1 MEAFTRAAQE
11 GDVERLLALLDPDV
25 TFTAD
30 GGGAAIAARKPLRG
44 ALRVARAWVAIRR
57 RSAVTAQSI
66 VEVNGA
72 AGLLIEHAGGGR
84 TLLAFTVDG
93 GRIVRVDVV
102 RNPAKLRHV

>member
-1 MEAFTRAAQE
+1 M
-11 GDVERLLALLDPDV
+11 

-44 ALRVARAWVAIRR
+44 ALRVARAWVAIQRRSGAHGAVDRRGQRRGRAADRARR
-57 RSAVTAQSI
+57 RP
-66 VEVNGA
+66 
-72 AGLLIEHAGGGR
+72 R

>member
-1 MEAFTRAAQE
+1 M
-11 GDVERLLALLDPDV
+11 

-44 ALRVARAWVAIRR
+44 ALARGARVGRDPAPQRGRR
-57 RSAVTAQSI
+57 ESI

-72 AGLLIEHAGGGR
+72 AGLLIEHAGGTR

-102 RNPAKLRHV
+102 RNPAKLRRV